1 MACFWYLFSIFKPN
15 KFRCQVQLQWPHKIC
30 WRLHAFQIWHLKLN
44 FNTENRF
51 QFNRINLTLKQSMS
65 QICRSLVLSRQRFQY
80 TISSTHT
87 KFDLAYFIYS
97 RKHCSRW
104 RKSGNRNN
112 VTYVYFHNCIRH
124 SIILRSY
131 LNQ

>member
-87 KFDLAYFIYS
+87 HNLIWHILFIHVSVVLDEGKAEIEITSRMCIFTIVFDIQLFYS
-97 RKHCSRW
+97 L
-104 RKSGNRNN
+104 
-112 VTYVYFHNCIRH
+112 I
-124 SIILRSY
+124 
-131 LNQ
+131 

>member
-1 MACFWYLFSIFKPN
+1 MFLISFSIFKLN
-15 KFRCQVQLQWPHKIC
+15 KFRCHVQLQWPQIC

-80 TISSTHT
+80 TLSSTCTQNLIWHILFIHVSIVLVDRKAEIEIT
-87 KFDLAYFIYS
+87 SRMCIFTIVFDIQLFYS
-97 RKHCSRW
+97 L
-104 RKSGNRNN
+104 
-112 VTYVYFHNCIRH
+112 I
-124 SIILRSY
+124 
-131 LNQ
+131 

>member
-1 MACFWYLFSIFKPN
+1 MFLISFSIFKLN
-15 KFRCQVQLQWPHKIC
+15 KFRCQVQLQWPQIC

-80 TISSTHT
+80 TLSSTCT
-87 KFDLAYFIYS
+87 QNL
-97 RKHCSRW
+97 
-104 RKSGNRNN
+104 
-112 VTYVYFHNCIRH
+112 IRH
-124 SIILRSY
+124 ILFIHVSIVLVDRKAEIEITSRMCIFTIVFDIQLFYS
-131 LNQ
+131 LI

>member
-87 KFDLAYFIYS
+87 QNLIWHILFIHVSVVLGEGKAEIEITS
-97 RKHCSRW
+97 RMHIFTIVF
-104 RKSGNRNN
+104 NIQLF
-112 VTYVYFHNCIRH
+112 YVLI
-124 SIILRSY
+124 
-131 LNQ
+131 

>member
-87 KFDLAYFIYS
+87 HNLIWHILFIHVSVVLDEGKAEIEITSRMYIFTIVFDIQLFYGLI
-97 RKHCSRW
+97 
-104 RKSGNRNN
+104 
-112 VTYVYFHNCIRH
+112 
-124 SIILRSY
+124 
-131 LNQ
+131 

>member
-87 KFDLAYFIYS
+87 QNLIWHILFIHVSIVLDEGKAEIEITSRMYIFTTVFDIQLFYGLI
-97 RKHCSRW
+97 
-104 RKSGNRNN
+104 
-112 VTYVYFHNCIRH
+112 
-124 SIILRSY
+124 
-131 LNQ
+131 